1 MSIATKLQTI
11 AENEQKV
18 YDAGKVAE
26 RKRWWN
32 GFTKNGTRKH
42 WNYAFFQLGWNNDT
56 YDPPDDF
63 EFTIQYAYAMFHG
76 SEMEDTKKALDFT
89 NLGAAASD
97 VFRSSKLKTIRTIT
111 VNENVTFNNWFI
123 NCAELESITF
133 EGTVGQDISFV
144 DCPLLTSESVQSII
158 DALATVT
165 EAKTLTLHASVVV
178 SDTQKAII
186 EGKGWDLVQ

>member
-1 MSIATKLQTI
+1 MSIAAKPQTI
-11 AENEQKV
+11 ADNEQRG

-63 EFTIQYAYAMFHG
+63 EFTIQYAYAMFHS

-111 VNENVTFNNWFI
+111 VNENVTFNNWFV

-133 EGTVGQDISFV
+133 EGTIGQDISFV
-144 DCPLLTSESVQSII
+144 DCPLLSADSIANVVEHLAAVSVKTTITINSAI
-158 DALATVT
+158 DMSAYKST
-165 EAKTLTLHASVVV
+165 
-178 SDTQKAII
+178 I
-186 EGKGWDLVQ
+186 EGKGWTIVQ